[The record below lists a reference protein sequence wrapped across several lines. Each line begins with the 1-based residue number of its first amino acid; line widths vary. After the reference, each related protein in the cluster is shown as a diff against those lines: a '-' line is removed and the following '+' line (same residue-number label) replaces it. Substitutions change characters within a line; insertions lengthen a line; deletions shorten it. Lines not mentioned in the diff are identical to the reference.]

1 GKNKGKTKKGRGRK
15 SNFNAFS
22 RRGLSDEEY
31 EEYKKIREEK
41 SGNYSIQEYLE
52 DRQRYEE
59 ELAEVQAGGDGG
71 IGETEAEIRH
81 RVFYK
86 SKSGM
91 RKQRQEERRQL
102 GLVSGSEIRK
112 RKPIDWTPP
121 KNDWSEDTRTVNYD
135 EHISFE

>member
-15 SNFNAFS
+15 NNYNAFS

-41 SGNYSIQEYLE
+41 NGNYSIQEYLE

-71 IGETEAEIRH
+71 IGETEMEIRH

-86 SKSGM
+86 SKS
-91 RKQRQEERRQL
+91 KKHQQEQRRQL
-102 GLVSGSEIRK
+102 GLVTGSDIRK

-121 KNDWSEDTRTVNYD
+121 KNEWADDDREVDYN
-135 EHISFE
+135 EKINFE